1 MALLTAEDVVQ
12 RLSITD
18 TSGVIKNYVNLIVN
32 NAYALMT
39 SRTEIPFPSVS
50 TANEYPFL
58 RSYSNTVRTEYWPVN
73 SISSASYGSTTLTV
87 GTMEEVNNGQ
97 KDICIAPNRQGVI
110 LRVRPSI
117 DGVGPL
123 KISYNAGYDTL
134 PYELA
139 EVFIQ
144 TCALMWKEKDRI
156 GDESKDIGDASIK
169 FTRRLP
175 NFLQTTLDRYTRINY
190 V

>member
-1 MALLTAEDVVQ
+1 MALLTADDVVQ

-18 TSGVIKNYVNLIVN
+18 TAGNVKNYVNLIVN

-39 SRTEIPFPSVS
+39 SRTEIPFPSVAV
-50 TANEYPFL
+50 ANEYPFL
-58 RSYSNTVRTEYWPVN
+58 KSYSNTVRTEYWPVTA
-73 SISSASYGSTTLTV
+73 ISSAYWGTSTLRI
-87 GTMEEVNNGQ
+87 GTMGDVFDGSA
-97 KDICIAPNRQGVI
+97 DICIEPNSQGVR
-110 LRVRPSI
+110 LANRPYA
-117 DGVGPL
+117 DGNGPL
-123 KISYNAGYDTL
+123 KISYTAGYDTL
-134 PYELA
+134 PNELS

-169 FTRRLP
+169 FTRGLP
-175 NFLQTTLDRYTRINY
+175 KYLQTTLDRYTRINY